1 MENIWAVE
9 CAMTLISKRHDR
21 QRHYPPWSRSLPVA
35 VIQQKG
41 YDPLIVMGLE
51 DWIALTKELHENS
64 ANTSGGVI

>member
-1 MENIWAVE
+1 VE
-9 CAMTLISKRHDR
+9 QIT
-21 QRHYPPWSRSLPVA
+21 PVA

-64 ANTSGGVI
+64 ANTSGGMI